1 MSFTDKTL
9 QCCDCNATFTFSAS
23 EQELFANKG
32 YTNDPKACPTCRA
45 ARRTQRGDNGG
56 SMGYRGSNS
65 MGYQGT
71 QRQMFPAT
79 CATCGQATQ
88 VPFEP
93 RTARPVYC
101 SNCYSKVRR

>member
-9 QCCDCNATFTFSAS
+9 QCSDCNQSFTFSAS
-23 EQELFANKG
+23 EQELFANRG
-32 YTNDPKACPTCRA
+32 YTNEPRRCPSCRSARKAE
-45 ARRTQRGDNGG
+45 RGDNGG
-56 SMGYRGSNS
+56 SMGYQR
-65 MGYQGT
+65 T
-71 QRQMFPAT
+71 QRTMYPAT

-93 RTARPVYC
+93 RSGRPVYC